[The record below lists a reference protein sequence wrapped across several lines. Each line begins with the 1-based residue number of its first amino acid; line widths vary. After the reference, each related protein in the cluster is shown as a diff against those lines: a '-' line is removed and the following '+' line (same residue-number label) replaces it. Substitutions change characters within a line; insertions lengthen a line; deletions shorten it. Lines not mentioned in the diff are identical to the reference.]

1 MKIAVISTGPTIDHC
16 VGTGVNH
23 SGYLLIIDPA
33 TMQYEAL
40 QNPVV
45 TLKGPASGKL
55 LAQLLL
61 QKGVDSV
68 LVKSCGTEARK
79 VFEVVGDAG
88 IPIFVGITGS
98 VHKAVERFKS

>member
-40 QNPVV
+40 QNPIVN
-45 TLKGPASGKL
+45 LKRSASGKL

-61 QKGVDSV
+61 KKGVDSV
-68 LVKSCGTEARK
+68 LVKSCSTEARK

-98 VHKAVERFKS
+98 VRKAVERFKK